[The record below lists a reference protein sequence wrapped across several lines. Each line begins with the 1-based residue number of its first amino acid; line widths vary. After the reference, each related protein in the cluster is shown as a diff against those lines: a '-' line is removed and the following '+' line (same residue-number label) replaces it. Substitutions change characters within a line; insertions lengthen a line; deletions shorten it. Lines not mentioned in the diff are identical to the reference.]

1 MFVLVLGFN
10 DLKPWL
16 LPVLLCLLS
25 PVSVA
30 LSKLDNKQELIKK
43 LKDAKLDKIKNIAT
57 ATLLTGDTSVYQR
70 EWETIYF

>member
-1 MFVLVLGFN
+1 MIATSIFVLAIT
-10 DLKPWL
+10 
-16 LPVLLCLLS
+16 
-25 PVSVA
+25 VSVA